1 MEGTDPGRVPRTI
14 EVELTEDNV
23 DSCVPG
29 DVVTICGQVKVSG
42 FNCTME
48 YLFLGTQERRGG
60 RAKPQS
66 MYVCY
71 IDANSLGTPKQGDT
85 GKLDLLQFSLSEI
98 NGIQKIVS
106 SKDIFGLIVKSICPS
121 IYGNH
126 LVKAGLALAMFRY
139 AIHRF
144 VFTTVVERQRK
155 APRSWEFVEIY
166 MYY

>member
-1 MEGTDPGRVPRTI
+1 MEGTEAGRVPRTI

-29 DVVTICGQVKVSG
+29 DVVTICGQVKVAC
-42 FNCTME
+42 NTK
-48 YLFLGTQERRGG
+48 LFCLSYILATTKARGKQG
-60 RAKPQS
+60 GA
-66 MYVCY
+66 MYICY

-85 GKLDLLQFSLSEI
+85 GKLDLLQFSLPEI

-139 AIHRF
+139 
-144 VFTTVVERQRK
+144 
-155 APRSWEFVEIY
+155 
-166 MYY
+166 